1 MIDETRNFKLGVRR
15 ALIGKLKR
23 KWKMGGKP
31 DGLVALRIAH
41 TMVSEFAGRYGC
53 SGSVTPSYDLYG
65 PVAKAVIDEL
75 CAV

>member
-1 MIDETRNFKLGVRR
+1 
-15 ALIGKLKR
+15 
-23 KWKMGGKP
+23 
-31 DGLVALRIAH
+31 
-41 TMVSEFAGRYGC
+41 MVSEFAGRYGC